1 MSRALHVAAHLGLIL
16 AGYVAASL
24 AGALVLNVAVLAAP
38 PKTSDPGLMV
48 LGAGLLFSVPFT
60 ALFVAYFALLPA
72 VLAVLAAEILQWRRW
87 WYFAGTG
94 TAAALSAI
102 LFMPRS
108 GDDTPVGVGLVAVLS
123 LAGAASGLVYWMV
136 AGRRSGAWRNVTS
149 PA

>member
-38 PKTSDPGLMV
+38 PETSDPGLMV

-72 VLAVLAAEILQWRRW
+72 ALAVLAAEILQWRRW
-87 WYFAGTG
+87 WYFASAG
-94 TAAALSAI
+94 ALAALSI
-102 LFMPRS
+102 LLFMPRS
-108 GDDTPVGVGLVAVLS
+108 GEDAPIGLGLVAVLG
-123 LAGAASGLVYWMV
+123 LAGLASGLVYWTV
-136 AGRRSGAWRNVTS
+136 AGRRSGAWRKITS